1 VQILI
6 ALIIGAVIGLAVHFQ
21 LPQRSTRG
29 VVLAPILGA
38 LSAGLAW
45 MILTWLGVGID
56 TPWPWLAALI
66 VPVVV
71 TYPTLILLTR
81 SRVARDARERARLRI
96 G

>member
-1 VQILI
+1 MQILI
-6 ALIIGAVIGLAVHFQ
+6 AFIVGAVVGIGIHFQ
-21 LPQRSTRG
+21 LHQRLTRG
-29 VVLAPILGA
+29 VVLAPMIGA
-38 LSAGLAW
+38 VSAGAAW
-45 MILTWLGVGID
+45 SILTWLGVGID

-66 VPVVV
+66 VPAAV

>member
-1 VQILI
+1 MQILI
-6 ALIIGAVIGLAVHFQ
+6 AFIIGAVIGLAVHFQ

-71 TYPTLILLTR
+71 TYPTLMLLTR
-81 SRVARDARERARLRI
+81 SRVARDARERTRLRI